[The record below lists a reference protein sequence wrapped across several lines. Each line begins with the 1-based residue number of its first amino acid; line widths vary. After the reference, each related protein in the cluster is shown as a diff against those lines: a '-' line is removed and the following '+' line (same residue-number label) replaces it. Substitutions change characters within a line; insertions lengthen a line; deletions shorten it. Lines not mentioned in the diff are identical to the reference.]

1 MLITFFW
8 ICIFIV
14 VYTYLGYAL
23 LIYFLAKFFP
33 FKASGNKDVVADDYP
48 TLTLCIAAYNEA
60 DIIPF
65 KMENNLSLYYPKDKL
80 KIMWVIDGSNDNSE
94 IVLANYPDIKVLYRK
109 ERLGKTA
116 AINHAMEVINSDIVV
131 FTDANCLLSQDS
143 LLVIAK
149 EFEDSSIGCVAG
161 EKRIE
166 FYNEDGIAS
175 KGEGSYWLYESLL
188 KKWDSTYYS
197 AMGAAGE
204 LFAIRRTL
212 FKPVPLDILL
222 DDFMIS
228 MGILKQ
234 GCRIAYAPQAY
245 AVERGSLNIEEEKKR
260 KVRIAAGG
268 WQSVWLLKG
277 FLNIF
282 KYGRLSFQ
290 YISHRALRWTI
301 TPFALFLLLP
311 LNIAIVVCSNGGH
324 ELIYILLLVFQLFF
338 YTLSFIG
345 LICRHRESVKKIFFI
360 PFYFVFMNYNVIE
373 GLFYL
378 MNRPK
383 TGVWEKSI
391 RK

>member
-1 MLITFFW
+1 MLITIFW
-8 ICIFIV
+8 ILVSIV
-14 VYTYLGYAL
+14 LYTYLGYAL
-23 LIYFLAKFFP
+23 VIYFLAKFFP
-33 FKASGNKDVVADDYP
+33 FKGVNTQDIDPNDYP

-60 DIIPF
+60 EVIPI
-65 KMENNLSLYYPKDKL
+65 KMENNLSLCYPKEKL
-80 KIMWVIDGSNDNSE
+80 KIIWVIDGSNDNSE
-94 IVLANYPDIKVLYRK
+94 ILLANYSDIEVLYRK

-143 LLVIAK
+143 LLIIAK
-149 EFEDSSIGCVAG
+149 EFEDDTIGCVAG

-166 FYNEDGIAS
+166 FYKEDGIAS

-188 KKWDSTYYS
+188 KRWDSIFYS

-204 LFAIRRTL
+204 LFAVRRTL
-212 FKPVPLDILL
+212 FKPIPLDILL

-234 GCRIAYAPQAY
+234 GYRIAYAPQAY

-268 WQSVWLLKG
+268 WQSVWLLKS
-277 FLNIF
+277 FLNVA

-290 YISHRALRWTI
+290 YISHRVLRWTI

-311 LNIAIVVCSNGGH
+311 LNIIIVLYSNGH
-324 ELIYILLLVFQLFF
+324 LELIYILLLVFQLFF

-345 LICRHRESVKKIFFI
+345 FMSRHKEQVSKVFFI
-360 PFYFVFMNYNVIE
+360 PFYFVFMNYNAIE
-373 GLFYL
+373 GLYYL

-383 TGVWEKSI
+383 TAVWEKSK